1 MDPNN
6 QNSVVTAGAF
16 SGNFFSTFGEDD
28 SGELYLGDNNNGT
41 LYKIVWSP
49 TGVND
54 INPSANVSYSVK
66 ENAINISIHNT
77 DANFIHVELLD
88 MNGRQLL
95 KQFSILHKGNNQLQI
110 PVKLANSTYIIRIIS
125 DRFILTKKITVCD

>member
-1 MDPNN
+1 MSKSAPSTFLRDMVRALF
-6 QNSVVTAGAF
+6 SVVTAGTF

-54 INPSANVSYSVK
+54 INPSANVSYFVK
-66 ENAINISIHNT
+66 ENAINISIHNLY
-77 DANFIHVELLD
+77 IH
-88 MNGRQLL
+88 
-95 KQFSILHKGNNQLQI
+95 
-110 PVKLANSTYIIRIIS
+110 
-125 DRFILTKKITVCD
+125 KKYYYRYLW